1 MGFDPGDDIGY
12 MDGFYGYKNIG
23 PLLLH
28 LVMMEFEN
36 AVGMRNKRI
45 EGAKAEWKSKKRTA
59 VGVNQL
65 KPVQIV
71 FCECYGGIKSGG
83 DHGWRLTNSRTFIS
97 IVLREPRYSH

>member
-1 MGFDPGDDIGY
+1 MGFEPGDNIAY
-12 MDGFYGYKNIG
+12 MDKFYRYKNIG

-28 LVMMEFEN
+28 LVMIEVEN

-71 FCECYGGIKSGG
+71 FCECYGGINSG
-83 DHGWRLTNSRTFIS
+83 
-97 IVLREPRYSH
+97 

>member
-1 MGFDPGDDIGY
+1 MGFEPGDDIGY
-12 MDGFYGYKNIG
+12 MDGFYRYKNIG

-28 LVMMEFEN
+28 LVMIEVEN

-45 EGAKAEWKSKKRTA
+45 EGAKTKWNGKVKKRTA

-71 FCECYGGIKSGG
+71 FCECYSGIKSG
-83 DHGWRLTNSRTFIS
+83 
-97 IVLREPRYSH
+97 